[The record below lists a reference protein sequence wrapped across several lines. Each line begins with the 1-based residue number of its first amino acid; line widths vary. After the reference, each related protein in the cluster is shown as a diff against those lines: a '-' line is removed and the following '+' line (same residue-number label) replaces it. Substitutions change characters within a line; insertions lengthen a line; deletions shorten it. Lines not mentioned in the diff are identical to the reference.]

1 LHYLT
6 LESDRQLPNEHR
18 QHTIRTAAAVERKKM
33 RGRAPCAAS
42 PQPGIHR
49 WIRAGFDLGLRSTLW
64 RVACADKPEELD
76 FMVTD
81 LGPSS
86 THWFGTDS
94 LGRDVFSRVV
104 VGSRPIIVM
113 AFCATILGTVV
124 GTTIGL
130 LTGYF
135 KGKFD
140 LIVMR
145 ILDAISALP
154 VLILALLALAAVGG
168 SSEVVTILIIGF
180 VFSPIIARTV
190 RATVLGEAELDYVA
204 AAKLRTEKTRHILF
218 VEILPNVL
226 PPIVVEFTI
235 RLGYAVFAIA
245 TLSFLGVGVE
255 LGSPNWGSQVSEN
268 YVGIFSNIWW
278 STVFPAGAIA
288 TLAIGINLLADGI
301 MESFEL

>member
-1 LHYLT
+1 MREERFALLRRNPAFILGT
-6 LESDRQLPNEHR
+6 VLV
-18 QHTIRTAAAVERKKM
+18 TIWVFAAIFGEFLV
-33 RGRAPCAAS
+33 P
-42 PQPGIHR
+42 I
-49 WIRAGFDLGLRSTLW
+49 
-64 RVACADKPEELD
+64 KPEELD
-76 FMVTD
+76 FMATD
-81 LGPSS
+81 MGPSS
-86 THWFGTDS
+86 AHWFGTDA

-168 SSEVVTILIIGF
+168 SSEVVTIFIIGF

-204 AAKLRTEKTRHILF
+204 AAKLRTEKTQHILF

-268 YVGIFSNIWW
+268 YVSIFTSLWW
-278 STVFPAGAIA
+278 ATVFPAGAIA

>member
-1 LHYLT
+1 MRAERFALLRRNPAFILGT
-6 LESDRQLPNEHR
+6 VLV
-18 QHTIRTAAAVERKKM
+18 TIWVFAAIFGEFLV
-33 RGRAPCAAS
+33 P
-42 PQPGIHR
+42 I
-49 WIRAGFDLGLRSTLW
+49 
-64 RVACADKPEELD
+64 KPEELD
-76 FMVTD
+76 FMATD
-81 LGPSS
+81 MGPSS
-86 THWFGTDS
+86 AHWFGTDA

-168 SSEVVTILIIGF
+168 SSEVVTIFIIGF

-204 AAKLRTEKTRHILF
+204 AAKLRTEKTQHILF

-268 YVGIFSNIWW
+268 YVSIFTSLWW
-278 STVFPAGAIA
+278 ATVFPAGAIA

>member
-1 LHYLT
+1 MRAERFALLRRNPAFILGT
-6 LESDRQLPNEHR
+6 VLV
-18 QHTIRTAAAVERKKM
+18 TIWVFAAIFGEFLV
-33 RGRAPCAAS
+33 P
-42 PQPGIHR
+42 I
-49 WIRAGFDLGLRSTLW
+49 
-64 RVACADKPEELD
+64 KPEELD
-76 FMVTD
+76 FMATD
-81 LGPSS
+81 MGPSS
-86 THWFGTDS
+86 AHWFGTDA

-130 LTGYF
+130 LAGYF

-168 SSEVVTILIIGF
+168 SSEVVTIFIIGF

-204 AAKLRTEKTRHILF
+204 AAKLRTEKTQHILF

-268 YVGIFSNIWW
+268 YVSIFTSLWW
-278 STVFPAGAIA
+278 ATVFPAGAIA

>member
-1 LHYLT
+1 MNSQNT
-6 LESDRQLPNEHR
+6 
-18 QHTIRTAAAVERKKM
+18 TIRTAAAAERRKM
-33 RGRAPCAAS
+33 RSERLALLRRNPAFLIGSVLVSIWVFAALFGQFLV
-42 PQPGIHR
+42 PI
-49 WIRAGFDLGLRSTLW
+49 
-64 RVACADKPEELD
+64 KPEELD
-76 FMVTD
+76 FMATD
-81 LGPSS
+81 MGPSS
-86 THWFGTDS
+86 AHWFGTDT

-226 PPIVVEFTI
+226 PPIIVEFTI

-245 TLSFLGVGVE
+245 TLSLLGVGVE
-255 LGSPNWGSQVSEN
+255 LGSPNWG
-268 YVGIFSNIWW
+268 
-278 STVFPAGAIA
+278 
-288 TLAIGINLLADGI
+288 
-301 MESFEL
+301 

>member
-1 LHYLT
+1 MNPDNT
-6 LESDRQLPNEHR
+6 S
-18 QHTIRTAAAVERKKM
+18 IRSAAAAERKKM
-33 RGRAPCAAS
+33 REERFALLRRNPAFILGTVLVTIWVFAAIFGEFLV
-42 PQPGIHR
+42 PI
-49 WIRAGFDLGLRSTLW
+49 
-64 RVACADKPEELD
+64 KPEELD
-76 FMVTD
+76 FMATD
-81 LGPSS
+81 MGPSS
-86 THWFGTDS
+86 AHWFGTDA

-168 SSEVVTILIIGF
+168 SSEVVTIFIIGF

-204 AAKLRTEKTRHILF
+204 AAKLRTEKTQHILF

-268 YVGIFSNIWW
+268 YVSIFTSLWW
-278 STVFPAGAIA
+278 ATVFPAGAIA

>member
-1 LHYLT
+1 MNSQNT
-6 LESDRQLPNEHR
+6 
-18 QHTIRTAAAVERKKM
+18 TIGTAAAAERRKM
-33 RGRAPCAAS
+33 RSERLALLRRNPAFLIGSVLVSIWVFAALFGQFLV
-42 PQPGIHR
+42 PI
-49 WIRAGFDLGLRSTLW
+49 
-64 RVACADKPEELD
+64 KPEELD
-76 FMVTD
+76 VMATD
-81 LGPSS
+81 MGPSS
-86 THWFGTDS
+86 AHWFGTDT

-218 VEILPNVL
+218 IEILPNVL
-226 PPIVVEFTI
+226 PPIIVEFTI

-268 YVGIFSNIWW
+268 YSGIFNNLWW

>member
-1 LHYLT
+1 MNT
-6 LESDRQLPNEHR
+6 DTT
-18 QHTIRTAAAVERKKM
+18 TIRTAAAAERKKM
-33 RGRAPCAAS
+33 RSERLALLRRNPAFLIGSVLVSIWVFAALFGELLV
-42 PQPGIHR
+42 PI
-49 WIRAGFDLGLRSTLW
+49 
-64 RVACADKPEELD
+64 KPEELD
-76 FMVTD
+76 FMATD
-81 LGPSS
+81 MGPSS
-86 THWFGTDS
+86 AHWFGTDT

-154 VLILALLALAAVGG
+154 VLILAVGG

-204 AAKLRTEKTRHILF
+204 AAKLRTEKTQHILF

-226 PPIVVEFTI
+226 PPIIVEFTI

-268 YVGIFSNIWW
+268 YSGIFNNLWW

>member
-1 LHYLT
+1 MREERFALLRRNPAFILGT
-6 LESDRQLPNEHR
+6 VLV
-18 QHTIRTAAAVERKKM
+18 TIWVFAAIFGEFLV
-33 RGRAPCAAS
+33 P
-42 PQPGIHR
+42 I
-49 WIRAGFDLGLRSTLW
+49 
-64 RVACADKPEELD
+64 KPEELD
-76 FMVTD
+76 FMATD
-81 LGPSS
+81 MGPSS
-86 THWFGTDS
+86 AHWFGTDA

-130 LTGYF
+130 LAGYF

-168 SSEVVTILIIGF
+168 SSEVVTIFIIGF

-204 AAKLRTEKTRHILF
+204 AAKLRTEKTQHILF

-268 YVGIFSNIWW
+268 YVSIFTSLWW
-278 STVFPAGAIA
+278 ATVFPAGAIA

>member
-1 LHYLT
+1 MRAERFALLRRNPAFILGT
-6 LESDRQLPNEHR
+6 VLV
-18 QHTIRTAAAVERKKM
+18 TIWVFAAIFGEFLV
-33 RGRAPCAAS
+33 P
-42 PQPGIHR
+42 
-49 WIRAGFDLGLRSTLW
+49 F
-64 RVACADKPEELD
+64 KPEELD
-76 FMVTD
+76 FMATD
-81 LGPSS
+81 MGPSS
-86 THWFGTDS
+86 AHWFGTDA

-168 SSEVVTILIIGF
+168 SSEVVTIFIIGF

-268 YVGIFSNIWW
+268 YVSIFTSLWW
-278 STVFPAGAIA
+278 ATVFPAGAIA

>member
-1 LHYLT
+1 MNT
-6 LESDRQLPNEHR
+6 DST
-18 QHTIRTAAAVERKKM
+18 TIRTAAAAERKKM
-33 RGRAPCAAS
+33 RGERLALLRRNPAFLVGSVLVSIWVFAALFGEFLV
-42 PQPGIHR
+42 PI
-49 WIRAGFDLGLRSTLW
+49 
-64 RVACADKPEELD
+64 KPEELD

>member
-1 LHYLT
+1 MNTVDVT
-6 LESDRQLPNEHR
+6 L
-18 QHTIRTAAAVERKKM
+18 RTAAAVERKKM
-33 RGRAPCAAS
+33 RAERFALLRRNPAF
-42 PQPGIHR
+42 I
-49 WIRAGFDLGLRSTLW
+49 AGVVIAMFWLVSAIIGNKVVPIDPDALDLM
-64 RVACADKPEELD
+64 A
-76 FMVTD
+76 TD
-81 LGPSS
+81 VGPSS
-86 THWFGTDS
+86 AHWFGTDS
-94 LGRDVFSRVV
+94 LGRDVFSRVI

-130 LTGYF
+130 FTGYF

-140 LIVMR
+140 LITMR

-154 VLILALLALAAVGG
+154 VLVLALLALAAVGG
-168 SSEVVTILIIGF
+168 SSEPVTIMIIGF

-204 AAKLRTEKTRHILF
+204 AAKLRNEKTRHILF

-268 YVGIFSNIWW
+268 YVGIFGNTWW

>member
-1 LHYLT
+1 MNT
-6 LESDRQLPNEHR
+6 DNA
-18 QHTIRTAAAVERKKM
+18 TIRTAAAAERKKM
-33 RGRAPCAAS
+33 RSERLALLRRNPAFLVGSVLVSIWVFAALFGELLV
-42 PQPGIHR
+42 PI
-49 WIRAGFDLGLRSTLW
+49 
-64 RVACADKPEELD
+64 KPEVLD

-86 THWFGTDS
+86 AHWFGTDS

-168 SSEVVTILIIGF
+168 SSEVVTIMIIGF

>member
-1 LHYLT
+1 
-6 LESDRQLPNEHR
+6 
-18 QHTIRTAAAVERKKM
+18 M
-33 RGRAPCAAS
+33 
-42 PQPGIHR
+42 
-49 WIRAGFDLGLRSTLW
+49 
-64 RVACADKPEELD
+64 
-76 FMVTD
+76 
-81 LGPSS
+81 
-86 THWFGTDS
+86 
-94 LGRDVFSRVV
+94 
-104 VGSRPIIVM
+104 
-113 AFCATILGTVV
+113 LGTVV

-168 SSEVVTILIIGF
+168 SSEIVTIMIIGF

-204 AAKLRTEKTRHILF
+204 AAKLRTEKTQHILF

-226 PPIVVEFTI
+226 PPIIVEFTI

-255 LGSPNWGSQVSEN
+255 LGSPNWGSQVAEN
-268 YVGIFSNIWW
+268 YSGIFNNLWW
-278 STVFPAGAIA
+278 ATVFPAGAIA

>member
-1 LHYLT
+1 MRAERFALLRRNPAFILGT
-6 LESDRQLPNEHR
+6 VLV
-18 QHTIRTAAAVERKKM
+18 TIWVFAAIFGEFLV
-33 RGRAPCAAS
+33 P
-42 PQPGIHR
+42 I
-49 WIRAGFDLGLRSTLW
+49 
-64 RVACADKPEELD
+64 KPEELD
-76 FMVTD
+76 FMATD
-81 LGPSS
+81 MGPSS
-86 THWFGTDS
+86 AHWFGTDA

-130 LTGYF
+130 LTGFF

-168 SSEVVTILIIGF
+168 SSEVVTIFIIGF

-204 AAKLRTEKTRHILF
+204 AAKLRTEKTQHILF

-268 YVGIFSNIWW
+268 YVSIFTSLWW
-278 STVFPAGAIA
+278 ATVFPAGAIA

>member
-1 LHYLT
+1 MREERFALLRRNPAFILGT
-6 LESDRQLPNEHR
+6 VLV
-18 QHTIRTAAAVERKKM
+18 TIWVFAAIFGEFLV
-33 RGRAPCAAS
+33 P
-42 PQPGIHR
+42 I
-49 WIRAGFDLGLRSTLW
+49 
-64 RVACADKPEELD
+64 KPEELD
-76 FMVTD
+76 FMATD
-81 LGPSS
+81 MGPSS
-86 THWFGTDS
+86 AHWFGTDA

-168 SSEVVTILIIGF
+168 SSEVVTIFIIGF

-268 YVGIFSNIWW
+268 YVSIFTSLWW
-278 STVFPAGAIA
+278 ATVFPAGAIA

>member
-1 LHYLT
+1 MREERFALLRRNPAFILGT
-6 LESDRQLPNEHR
+6 VLV
-18 QHTIRTAAAVERKKM
+18 TIWVFAAIFGEFLV
-33 RGRAPCAAS
+33 P
-42 PQPGIHR
+42 I
-49 WIRAGFDLGLRSTLW
+49 
-64 RVACADKPEELD
+64 KPEELD
-76 FMVTD
+76 FMATD
-81 LGPSS
+81 MGPSS
-86 THWFGTDS
+86 AHWFGTDA

-130 LTGYF
+130 LAGYF

-168 SSEVVTILIIGF
+168 SSEVVTIFIIGF

-268 YVGIFSNIWW
+268 YVSIFTSLWW
-278 STVFPAGAIA
+278 ATVFPAGAIA

>member
-1 LHYLT
+1 MNTVDVT
-6 LESDRQLPNEHR
+6 L
-18 QHTIRTAAAVERKKM
+18 RTAAAVERKKM
-33 RGRAPCAAS
+33 RAERFALLRRNPAFIA
-42 PQPGIHR
+42 GIVIAMF
-49 WIRAGFDLGLRSTLW
+49 WLVSAIIGNKLVSIDPDALDLM
-64 RVACADKPEELD
+64 A
-76 FMVTD
+76 TD
-81 LGPSS
+81 VGPSS

-94 LGRDVFSRVV
+94 LGRDVFSRVI

-113 AFCATILGTVV
+113 AFCATILGTIV

-140 LIVMR
+140 LITMR

-154 VLILALLALAAVGG
+154 VLVLALLALAAVGG
-168 SSEVVTILIIGF
+168 SSEPVTIMIIGF

-268 YVGIFSNIWW
+268 YVGIFGNIWW
-278 STVFPAGAIA
+278 STVFPASAIA
-288 TLAIGINLLADGI
+288 TLAIGINLIADGI

>member
-1 LHYLT
+1 MRAERFALLRRNPAFILGT
-6 LESDRQLPNEHR
+6 VLV
-18 QHTIRTAAAVERKKM
+18 TIWVFAAIFGEFLV
-33 RGRAPCAAS
+33 P
-42 PQPGIHR
+42 I
-49 WIRAGFDLGLRSTLW
+49 
-64 RVACADKPEELD
+64 KPEELD
-76 FMVTD
+76 FMATD
-81 LGPSS
+81 MGPSS
-86 THWFGTDS
+86 AHWFGTDA

-130 LTGYF
+130 LAGYF

-168 SSEVVTILIIGF
+168 SSEVVTIFIIGF

-204 AAKLRTEKTRHILF
+204 AAKLRTEKTQHILF

-268 YVGIFSNIWW
+268 YVSIFSSLWW
-278 STVFPAGAIA
+278 ATVFPAGAIA

>member
-1 LHYLT
+1 MNT
-6 LESDRQLPNEHR
+6 DTT
-18 QHTIRTAAAVERKKM
+18 TIRTAAAAERKKM
-33 RGRAPCAAS
+33 RSERLALLRRNPAFLIGSVLVSIWVFAALFGQFLV
-42 PQPGIHR
+42 PI
-49 WIRAGFDLGLRSTLW
+49 
-64 RVACADKPEELD
+64 KPEELD
-76 FMVTD
+76 FMATD
-81 LGPSS
+81 MGPSS
-86 THWFGTDS
+86 AHWFGTDT

-168 SSEVVTILIIGF
+168 SSEVVTIMIIGF

-226 PPIVVEFTI
+226 PPIIVEFTI

>member
-1 LHYLT
+1 MNT
-6 LESDRQLPNEHR
+6 DNA
-18 QHTIRTAAAVERKKM
+18 TIRTAAAAERKKM
-33 RGRAPCAAS
+33 RSERLALLRRNPAFLVGSVLVSIWVFAALFGELLV
-42 PQPGIHR
+42 PI
-49 WIRAGFDLGLRSTLW
+49 
-64 RVACADKPEELD
+64 KPEELD

-81 LGPSS
+81 MGPSS
-86 THWFGTDS
+86 AHWFGTDS

-168 SSEVVTILIIGF
+168 SSEVVTIMIIGF

-245 TLSFLGVGVE
+245 TLSFLDVGVE

>member
-1 LHYLT
+1 MRAERFALLRRNPAFILGT
-6 LESDRQLPNEHR
+6 VLV
-18 QHTIRTAAAVERKKM
+18 TIWVFAAIFGEFLV
-33 RGRAPCAAS
+33 P
-42 PQPGIHR
+42 I
-49 WIRAGFDLGLRSTLW
+49 
-64 RVACADKPEELD
+64 KPEELD
-76 FMVTD
+76 FMATD
-81 LGPSS
+81 MGPSS
-86 THWFGTDS
+86 AHWFGTDA

-130 LTGYF
+130 LAGYF

-168 SSEVVTILIIGF
+168 SSEVVTIFIIGF

-204 AAKLRTEKTRHILF
+204 AAKLRTEKTQHILF

-268 YVGIFSNIWW
+268 YVSIFTSLWW
-278 STVFPAGAIA
+278 ATVLPAGAIA

>member
-1 LHYLT
+1 MISADTT
-6 LESDRQLPNEHR
+6 L
-18 QHTIRTAAAVERKKM
+18 RTAAAAERKKM
-33 RGRAPCAAS
+33 RAERFALLRRNPAF
-42 PQPGIHR
+42 I
-49 WIRAGFDLGLRSTLW
+49 AGVVISMFWLLSAIFGEILVQVDPDALDLM
-64 RVACADKPEELD
+64 A
-76 FMVTD
+76 TD
-81 LGPSS
+81 VGPNSA
-86 THWFGTDS
+86 HWFGTDA
-94 LGRDVFSRVV
+94 LGRDVFSRVI

-140 LIVMR
+140 LVVMR

-154 VLILALLALAAVGG
+154 VLVLALLALAAVGG
-168 SSEVVTILIIGF
+168 SSEPVTILIIGF

-204 AAKLRTEKTRHILF
+204 AAKLRTERTRHILF

-268 YVGIFSNIWW
+268 YVGIYGNIWW

-288 TLAIGINLLADGI
+288 TLAIGINLIADGI

>member
-1 LHYLT
+1 MNT
-6 LESDRQLPNEHR
+6 DN
-18 QHTIRTAAAVERKKM
+18 TIIRSAAAAERKKM
-33 RGRAPCAAS
+33 RSERLALLRRNPAFLVGSVLVSIWVFAALFGELLV
-42 PQPGIHR
+42 PI
-49 WIRAGFDLGLRSTLW
+49 
-64 RVACADKPEELD
+64 KPEELD

-86 THWFGTDS
+86 AHWFGTDS

-168 SSEVVTILIIGF
+168 SSEVVTIMIIGF